1 VEQDADIGPASA
13 LPLPYDNQ
21 YAATQTNL
29 KIFMGH
35 RTQQKPPLFKEPTIG
50 QSGLSS
56 AISSTRIQKYNGSNR
71 ERGTLFQSQLISEQ
85 EPSSTIIP
93 GHQPAYGSEYES
105 RIIKLKAG
113 PDGDAI
119 PPSALETLNTMHS
132 LNMNMEQH
140 YTAGDEKMASPPKAV
155 GNSNMDIAAYGTP
168 APLDVLGQAT
178 DPSQPTAATQIAPVL
193 TLHH

>member
-21 YAATQTNL
+21 YATTQTNL

-155 GNSNMDIAAYGTP
+155 GNSNMVLAAYGTP
-168 APLDVLGQAT
+168 APLDLPRQGT
-178 DPSQPTAATQIAPVL
+178 NPSQPSATLRTAPARPLQ
-193 TLHH
+193 H